1 MRSIL
6 EVSSEQ
12 LQQITEKRDLIN
24 IYTYC
29 IV

>member
-12 LQQITEKRDLIN
+12 LQQITEQRDLIN